1 MQNIFAAM
9 NKKQR
14 TKFA

>member
-1 MQNIFAAM
+1 MQDIFAAM